1 MILDAPNIVA
11 LTPQPW
17 HHLARIVPTPPWPAV
32 APEAS
37 RCAAWRKRRHRGTTQ
52 RPIAHLHLRSTWNRL
67 NWMKLDKIGTLG
79 HCTYKNLHFTQK
91 NVDFKKRTKNVILRV
106 NQSIQPANLGFLTII
121 KNQENW
127 GFKPQNW
134 IDLRADISGT
144 NQQIGGSK
152 WVSDPNKEIGD
163 LHGQKW

>member
-1 MILDAPNIVA
+1 MVYSIYKNGDLGHGLYWFIIFFTHMILDAPNIVA

-91 NVDFKKRTKNVILRV
+91 NVDFKKRTKKCNF
-106 NQSIQPANLGFLTII
+106 AG
-121 KNQENW
+121 
-127 GFKPQNW
+127 
-134 IDLRADISGT
+134 
-144 NQQIGGSK
+144 
-152 WVSDPNKEIGD
+152 
-163 LHGQKW
+163 

>member
-1 MILDAPNIVA
+1 MVMLAKNNKSPIWEWFIASIKMVIWGMVYIGLLCFTHMILDAPNIVA

-91 NVDFKKRTKNVILRV
+91 NVDFKKRTKKCNF
-106 NQSIQPANLGFLTII
+106 AG
-121 KNQENW
+121 
-127 GFKPQNW
+127 
-134 IDLRADISGT
+134 
-144 NQQIGGSK
+144 
-152 WVSDPNKEIGD
+152 
-163 LHGQKW
+163 